1 MNAPRNALAVIAIGG
16 NSLISEKNKKSVED
30 QYDAICATVKH
41 IADVIESGRQVI
53 ITHGNG
59 PQVGFIML
67 RSELARKQ
75 TGMHPVPLVSCVA
88 DTQGA
93 IGWQIQQA
101 LTNELRSRKSGGKV
115 VSLVTQVLVDADDPG
130 FKAPDKYVGEF
141 YEESEIPAL
150 KTQNPEWVL
159 KQDSNR
165 GWRRV
170 VPSPVPRKIIEI
182 DAIRALLDDG
192 FNLVTVGGG
201 GIPVVKNGTGEL
213 RGVDA
218 VIDKDLASRLL
229 ANDLGAGLLV
239 ISTGVEKVCINYGKP
254 DQKELDRVTAAEL
267 RAYYD
272 QGQFPAGSM
281 GPKVKAALD
290 FLENGGSEV
299 IITSPE
305 CLKTALNNQGGTHV
319 TQ

>member
-1 MNAPRNALAVIAIGG
+1 MNAPRKALAVIAIGG
-16 NSLISEKNKKSVED
+16 NSLISDKNKKSVED
-30 QYDAICATVKH
+30 QYDAICETVKH
-41 IADVIESGRQVI
+41 IADCIESGHQVI

-75 TGMHPVPLVSCVA
+75 SGMHPVPLVSCVA

-93 IGWQIQQA
+93 IGWQIQMA
-101 LTNELRSRKSGGKV
+101 LANELLARKNKGKV
-115 VSLVTQVLVDADDPG
+115 VSLVTQVRVDPADPG
-130 FKAPDKYVGEF
+130 FRNPDKYVGEF
-141 YEESEIPAL
+141 YEASEVPVL
-150 KTQNPEWVL
+150 KAQNPDWVL
-159 KQDSNR
+159 KEDSNR

-170 VPSPVPRKIIEI
+170 VPSPVPHEIVEI
-182 DAIRALLDDG
+182 DAIRALLEDG

-201 GIPVVKNGTGEL
+201 GIPVVRNSAGNL
-213 RGVDA
+213 HGVDA

-229 ANDLGAGLLV
+229 ANELKADLLV
-239 ISTGVEKVCINYGKP
+239 ISTGVEKVCINYGRP
-254 DQKELDRVTAAEL
+254 DQRELDHVTAAEL

-290 FLENGGSEV
+290 FLDNGGTKV
-299 IITSPE
+299 IITNPE
-305 CLKTALNNQGGTHV
+305 SLKAALNEGGGTHV
-319 TQ
+319 TL